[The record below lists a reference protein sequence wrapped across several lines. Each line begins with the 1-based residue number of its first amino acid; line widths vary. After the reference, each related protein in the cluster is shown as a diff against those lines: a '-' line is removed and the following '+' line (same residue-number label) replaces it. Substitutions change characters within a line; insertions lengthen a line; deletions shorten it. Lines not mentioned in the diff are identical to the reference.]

1 MSVTFGK
8 KEILVEAPEV
18 LAFVA
23 TGTLVIFW
31 NVLNT
36 HTNKQTNKQSVCI
49 FISVVPSV
57 LSIFVLL
64 LKNPVLNELDF
75 SGA

>member
-1 MSVTFGK
+1 
-8 KEILVEAPEV
+8 V
-18 LAFVA
+18 LAFVV

-49 FISVVPSV
+49 FIPVVPFIF
-57 LSIFVLL
+57 SIFVLL
-64 LKNPVLNELDF
+64 LKNPILNELDF